1 MITRTTH
8 GRASVTLPLAEK
20 KKEEKDKD
28 IHIRRFPFREK
39 GEERDQIHKYSRK
52 IQSLNFARA
61 GTEAQH
67 LSEFS

>member
-20 KKEEKDKD
+20 EKKEIDVYTV
-28 IHIRRFPFREK
+28 FRER
-39 GEERDQIHKYSRK
+39 ERDEIHKYSGR
-52 IQSLNFARA
+52 IQGLNFARA
-61 GTEAQH
+61 GTETQ